1 MVDMHRMILQKVID
15 CVRDSADDA
24 RAIEES
30 STFAELGIDSMAMIA
45 ILVTL
50 EEEFGLDAG
59 RMIDAAPPRTLQELV
74 AVAVQALP
82 RGSPPPA
89 AETVNQP
96 IR

>member
-1 MVDMHRMILQKVID
+1 MVDMDRMILQKVID
-15 CVRDSADDA
+15 CVQDSVDDA

-30 STFAELGIDSMAMIA
+30 NTLAELGIDSMAMIA

-59 RMIDAAPPRTLQELV
+59 RMIDAAPPRTLHELV

-82 RGSPPPA
+82 CGSPPLT
-89 AETVNQP
+89 AESINQP

>member
-1 MVDMHRMILQKVID
+1 MVDVHRMILQKVID
-15 CVRDSADDA
+15 CVRDNVDDA

-30 STFAELGIDSMAMIA
+30 STLEELSIDSMAMIA

-50 EEEFGLDAG
+50 EGEFGLDAG
-59 RMIDAAPPRTLQELV
+59 RMLDAAPPRTLHELV

-82 RGSPPPA
+82 CGSPLLA
-89 AETVNQP
+89 TESVDEP

>member
-1 MVDMHRMILQKVID
+1 MADVHRMILQKVID
-15 CVRDSADDA
+15 CVRGNVDDA

-30 STFAELGIDSMAMIA
+30 STLEELSIDSMAMIA

-50 EEEFGLDAG
+50 EEEFGLDAS
-59 RMIDAAPPRTLQELV
+59 RMLDAAPPRTLQELV

-82 RGSPPPA
+82 CGSPLLA
-89 AETVNQP
+89 TGSINEP